1 MALPEWKIGGEWK
14 LPEQSGYSFSPSM
27 GYLTTAKSSGLPR
40 IRSNYKNQPQET
52 TVTYLLMSEYEIL
65 CFFAFWYGVVGMGSK
80 KCLIH
85 LINNGVEEEFVCQP
99 IDEPSFSE
107 FTGWKASVT
116 IKAVVTKNE

>member
-40 IRSNYKNQPQET
+40 IRRNYKNQPQET
-52 TVTYLLMSEYEIL
+52 TVTYLLMSEYEIQ
-65 CFFAFWYGVVGMGSK
+65 CFFAFWYGVVGTGTK
-80 KCLIH
+80 KFVAH
-85 LINNGVEEEFVCQP
+85 LVNNGVEEGFVCQVV
-99 IDEPSFSE
+99 DEPSFSE

-116 IKAVVTKNE
+116 LKIAVSKQE